1 LNDAASNGWIEWQV
15 MFKFLLGF
23 KINDIIAVLIVL
35 DNIDVDLISPSA
47 YVARFLFRSVI
58 IDDGLQSNKKQ
69 DEMGNRQ

>member
-1 LNDAASNGWIEWQV
+1 